1 LRPSIAPI
9 RLDHPILETQA
20 LFTSEQNMAS
30 SAPFMSRETTIL
42 TEEFIP
48 TRYTLLS
55 RLRNWEDTESW
66 KDFFDTY
73 WRLIYSVARKSG
85 LTEVESQEVVQ
96 ETIISVAKHIH
107 KFRRDRKLGSFKGW
121 LRNLTRWR
129 IADQLR
135 KRTRLV
141 FEPEP
146 PNADELALP
155 EVLPELPD
163 QNSDL
168 QWEEEW
174 RANLLQAAID
184 RVKERIPEEQY
195 QIFDLQVFRQW
206 PVSRI
211 TRTLGISAARVYLA
225 KYRVT
230 ASIKREARI
239 LQKQWEEI

>member
-1 LRPSIAPI
+1 
-9 RLDHPILETQA
+9 
-20 LFTSEQNMAS
+20 MS
-30 SAPFMSRETTIL
+30 SETTVS

-55 RLRNWEDTESW
+55 RLRNWEDNESW

-73 WRLIYSVARKSG
+73 SRLIYSVARKAG
-85 LTEVESQEVVQ
+85 LKEVEAQEVVQ
-96 ETIISVAKHIH
+96 ETVISVAKHIH

-135 KRTRLV
+135 KRAQLPPAPDPTDADGSA
-141 FEPEP
+141 FPEF
-146 PNADELALP
+146 
-155 EVLPELPD
+155 LPELPEEG
-163 QNSDL
+163 SEL
-168 QWEEEW
+168 RWEEEW

-184 RVKERIPEEQY
+184 RVKHRVREEHY
-195 QIFDLQVFRQW
+195 QIFDLQVLRQW

-211 TRTLGISAARVYLA
+211 TSTLGVSAAQVYLA
-225 KYRVT
+225 KFRV
-230 ASIKREARI
+230 AALIKKEVRA